1 MGVIMNNLPQLLA
14 HSPVFAHLPDDQRE
28 RLAQQAGRKKYRKG
42 ERIVSYDDA
51 WPYLFAVVTG
61 SVQAVKESS
70 EGRSLIV
77 MTLGPGELFWGVTF
91 FQESFTM
98 PVALQAQEE
107 TEIFLWSRE
116 DMLPWLWKNG
126 RVSWE
131 LSRLMV
137 QRMLRASQIVE
148 ELAFQPVRGRLA
160 RLLLERY
167 GGAVGDFVA
176 RDLTLDEI
184 AAHVGTKREMVCR
197 LLYEFAEEGTI
208 EISRTE
214 FMITDRHKLK
224 DHAQSAKG

>member
-1 MGVIMNNLPQLLA
+1 MSNLTQLLA
-14 HSPVFAHLPDDQRE
+14 DNPVFAHLAESERE
-28 RLAQQAGRKKYRKG
+28 QLAQQAIRKRYNKG
-42 ERIVSYDDA
+42 EWIAPHGDI
-51 WPYLFAVVTG
+51 WPYLFAVTAG
-61 SVQAVKESS
+61 AVHASKESS

-77 MTLGPGELFWGVTF
+77 LTLGPGDIFWGMAFFLEDAVT
-91 FQESFTM
+91 
-98 PVALQAQEE
+98 PVLLQAQTPCELY
-107 TEIFLWSRE
+107 LWPRE
-116 DMLPWLWKNG
+116 HLLPWLWENG

-131 LSRLMV
+131 LSCLMV

-167 GGAVGDFVA
+167 GGAVHDFVA

-197 LLYEFAEEGTI
+197 LLYEFAEEGAI

-214 FMITDRHKLK
+214 FMITDWRKLK
-224 DHAQSAKG
+224 GHAQSAKS

>member
-1 MGVIMNNLPQLLA
+1 MSDLVQLLA
-14 HSPVFAHLPDDQRE
+14 NSPVFAHLAEHERDQ
-28 RLAQQAGRKKYRKG
+28 LAQQATRKRYSKG
-42 ERIVSYDDA
+42 EWIAPYGDP
-51 WPYLFAVVTG
+51 WPYLFITAGG
-61 SVQAVKESS
+61 SVHALKESS

-77 MTLGPGELFWGVTF
+77 LTLGPGDIFWGMAF
-91 FQESFTM
+91 FQEKAMM
-98 PVALQAQEE
+98 PVLLQAQTPCELY
-107 TEIFLWSRE
+107 LWSRE
-116 DMLPWLWKNG
+116 QMLPWLWENG

-148 ELAFQPVRGRLA
+148 ELAFQPVRSRLA

-167 GGAVGDFVA
+167 GGTVGDYVA

-197 LLYEFAEEGTI
+197 VLYEFAEEGAI

-214 FMITDRHKLK
+214 FMITDRNKLK

>member
-1 MGVIMNNLPQLLA
+1 MTMSNLTQLLA
-14 HSPVFAHLPDDQRE
+14 DNPVFAHLAESERE
-28 RLAQQAGRKKYRKG
+28 QLAQQATRKRYSKG
-42 ERIVSYDDA
+42 EWIAQYGDT
-51 WPYLFAVVTG
+51 WPYLFVVATG
-61 SVQAVKESS
+61 TVHASKESS

-77 MTLGPGELFWGVTF
+77 LTLEPGDIFWGMAF
-91 FQESFTM
+91 FLENAMT
-98 PVALQAQEE
+98 PVLLQAQTPCE
-107 TEIFLWSRE
+107 FYLWSR
-116 DMLPWLWKNG
+116 DQLLPWLWENG

-131 LSRLMV
+131 LSCLMV

-167 GGAVGDFVA
+167 GGAVNDFVA

-214 FMITDRHKLK
+214 FMITDWRKLK
-224 DHAQSAKG
+224 GHAQSAKG